1 MSESGVLLLPVSA
14 GACLAALVLIIL
26 RPLGDP
32 LGHPSRGLSPEHSSR
47 LSRSW
52 WRACWKR
59 WRSRGQGSAAAE
71 SLRGDVSRLLRQYAA
86 LLQSG
91 RSQPQAWADL
101 CSHWR
106 SRDPDHPLSRVCE
119 QASAAEQAGLGA
131 VVGLRRSL
139 QASSFATAEAEV
151 LREVLVRLIGIH
163 ALSQTTGA
171 PLSGLCRKAAGS
183 LEEAAALHA
192 AIRTAAADHV
202 SPSSS
207 SPSCR
212 WVDSEW
218 ECSWVRA
225 RSPCSS
231 ALRWGGGRSLQD

>member
-1 MSESGVLLLPVSA
+1 M
-14 GACLAALVLIIL
+14 
-26 RPLGDP
+26 
-32 LGHPSRGLSPEHSSR
+32 
-47 LSRSW
+47 
-52 WRACWKR
+52 
-59 WRSRGQGSAAAE
+59 
-71 SLRGDVSRLLRQYAA
+71 SRLLRQYAA

-192 AIRTAAADHV
+192 AIRTAAAGPRLTQFLLTFLPVGGLGMGVLMGAGPLTVLFGTALGWGSLASGLTMLSLGRFWSARLIRSV
-202 SPSSS
+202 S
-207 SPSCR
+207 R
-212 WVDSEW
+212 DV
-218 ECSWVRA
+218 
-225 RSPCSS
+225 
-231 ALRWGGGRSLQD
+231 